1 MKSRDML
8 KGINSPKLKRV
19 LEHWWETRGNRLMPA
34 WQDIRPAKFK
44 EALPIVWSYR
54 YDPVEDEFLGGLAG
68 DEIRRL
74 LGGPIKNARFRDVYK
89 ADPQMFPRVKRV
101 LLGPALFIGRGL
113 LFKQRQRQCYGE
125 RIILPFSDVDGRAA
139 GVFGATDFKFAFQ
152 YQSGPETS
160 SEVEQWFDLKAPADA
175 HSARSAESVHQA
187 VDVMA
192 EAS

>member
-8 KGINSPKLKRV
+8 KGINSHKLKHV

-44 EALPIVWSYR
+44 EALPFVWSYR

-74 LGGPIKNARFRDVYK
+74 LGGPIKNARFRDVHK
-89 ADPQMFPRVKRV
+89 ADPQFFPRVKRV
-101 LLGPALFIGRGL
+101 LLGPALFFGRGL

-125 RIILPFSDVDGRAA
+125 RIILPFSGEDGQAA
-139 GVFGATDFKFAFQ
+139 GIFGATDFKFSFQ
-152 YQSGPETS
+152 YRSGPETCG
-160 SEVEQWFDLKAPADA
+160 EVEHWFDLTVPTGSLSTEPSE
-175 HSARSAESVHQA
+175 SARHLTSEITEVS
-187 VDVMA
+187 
-192 EAS
+192 